1 MGGHEGVYHQFAPL
15 PNPTGMT
22 HFAGPISV
30 AESLLNIGLLLIILT
45 CGAGLLSRFR
55 RAGSEERE
63 QLKWFLYVIALV
75 CVDIVVAIPVGAV
88 IHSHWVGDIEWIL
101 GAYAVAF
108 GLPVAN
114 TLAVP
119 KFPPLDIDLVINKSV
134 VFGAMAAFITAVYV
148 AIVVGIGGLLGSG
161 SRPNLVVL
169 ILASGICGVSL

>member
-108 GLPVAN
+108 GLPVG
-114 TLAVP
+114 TPIAVP
-119 KFPPLDIDLVINKSV
+119 NTASTTSTWSSTSRSCSEPWRHSSRRSTSPSSSASADCSAA
-134 VFGAMAAFITAVYV
+134 GA
-148 AIVVGIGGLLGSG
+148 GLTS
-161 SRPNLVVL
+161 
-169 ILASGICGVSL
+169 C